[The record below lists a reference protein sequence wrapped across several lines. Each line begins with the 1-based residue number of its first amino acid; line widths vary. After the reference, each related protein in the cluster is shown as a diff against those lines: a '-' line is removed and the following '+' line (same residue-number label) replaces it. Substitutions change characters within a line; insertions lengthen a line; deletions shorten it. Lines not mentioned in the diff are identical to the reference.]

1 MHAQNQ
7 NQGPRFL
14 WTVGFLA
21 LGTLSAI
28 GASSL
33 FPWYLAVVIAIL
45 VAGLA
50 SACAFQFRST
60 GNLLYLVA
68 TVAMTVLAAGLDGV
82 SVWEILN
89 KRQNQELSASRA
101 EESVY
106 QSQLEAAEAEIVAAR
121 TEIEQMVQA
130 ATDMDNDGKGDNDH
144 LIPGQLAR
152 IEAKRADLAGLV
164 AAIAPLRSQVVS
176 AAAVAAKNDTG
187 RHVLLQIA
195 DQQEKPAQWLI
206 LRAALIFAIPEFTLA
221 LLAWSLR
228 SSPQPAPTA
237 PPAPYYPAP
246 ARGLAALTAMPEQQ
260 QAPLHQAQPQQ
271 PAQPSPQ
278 THSQAPLPAPP
289 RQHTEVVAA
298 ASPPAARRKTSHV
311 KTTRERDRAE
321 EPNEVSNP
329 TDNTPT
335 TTHSNRTTETTSA
348 SDSGPARSPGGG
360 SNRATQ
366 AIKAK
371 RNGPSKLFSRGK
383 RAHPEAGMVLN
394 N

>member
-33 FPWYLAVVIAIL
+33 FPWYLAIVIAIL

-50 SACAFQFRST
+50 SASAFQFRAT

-68 TVAMTVLAAGLDGV
+68 TVAMTLLASGLDGV

-89 KRQNQELSASRA
+89 KRQNQDLSASRA
-101 EESVY
+101 EEVVY
-106 QSQLEAAEAEIVAAR
+106 KSQLEAAEAEIAAAR
-121 TEIEQMVQA
+121 TEIQQMVQA

-152 IEAKRADLAGLV
+152 IEAKREDLAGLV
-164 AAIAPLRSQVVS
+164 AAIAPVRAQVVS
-176 AAAVAAKNDTG
+176 AAAIAAKNDTG
-187 RHVLLQIA
+187 RHVLLQMA
-195 DQQEKPAQWLI
+195 DKQEKPAQWLI
-206 LRAALIFAIPEFTLA
+206 SRAALVFCIPEFTLA

-228 SSPQPAPTA
+228 SGPSTA
-237 PPAPYYPAP
+237 PNGSYQPVQ
-246 ARGLAALTAMPEQQ
+246 ARGLAALTAMPE
-260 QAPLHQAQPQQ
+260 HQVQPQPQHREIPQ
-271 PAQPSPQ
+271 PQP
-278 THSQAPLPAPP
+278 QAPLPVP

-311 KTTRERDRAE
+311 RTRERERVE
-321 EPNEVSNP
+321 EPTTNEVSN
-329 TDNTPT
+329 NTEIASAT
-335 TTHSNRTTETTSA
+335 TNNSNTTNRTTSTNPTPDSVEPTS
-348 SDSGPARSPGGG
+348 STPAVSSSSRPAQS
-360 SNRATQ
+360 
-366 AIKAK
+366 IKAK
-371 RNGPSKLFSRGK
+371 RSGPSKLFSRGR
-383 RAHPEAGMVLN
+383 RAHPEAGVVLN

>member
-14 WTVGFLA
+14 WTVGFLG

-33 FPWYLAVVIAIL
+33 FPWYLAIVIAVL

-50 SACAFQFRST
+50 SASAFQFRST

-68 TVAMTVLAAGLDGV
+68 TIAMTLLASGLDGI

-89 KRQNQELSASRA
+89 KRQNQDLSASRA
-101 EESVY
+101 EEIVY
-106 QSQLEAAEAEIVAAR
+106 QSQLEAAEAKIVTTR
-121 TEIEQMVQA
+121 TEIEQMVQV

-152 IEAKRADLAGLV
+152 IEAKRADLLGLV
-164 AAIAPLRSQVVS
+164 AAAEPLRSQVVV

-187 RHVLLQIA
+187 RHVLLQMA
-195 DQQEKPAQWLI
+195 DQQERPAQWLI
-206 LRAALIFAIPEFTLA
+206 TRAALVFCIPEFTLA

-228 SSPQPAPTA
+228 SGAGSQSGN
-237 PPAPYYPAP
+237 PYYPVP

-260 QAPLHQAQPQQ
+260 LTTPVQPQVLSHPQ
-271 PAQPSPQ
+271 P
-278 THSQAPLPAPP
+278 QAPLPVP
-289 RQHTEVVAA
+289 RQHTEIVAA

-311 KTTRERDRAE
+311 KVRERERVE
-321 EPNEVSNP
+321 EPTSTEVSNSNNTSIP
-329 TDNTPT
+329 TTNSNRVSQSSPVSEATPT
-335 TTHSNRTTETTSA
+335 SSAGGTSPR
-348 SDSGPARSPGGG
+348 SDQS
-360 SNRATQ
+360 
-366 AIKAK
+366 IKAK
-371 RNGPSKLFSRGK
+371 RSGPSKLFSRGR
-383 RAHPEAGMVLN
+383 RAHPEAGLVLN